1 MSCERSIIE
10 TLAKRSD
17 LTKRA
22 PPDLPFCFSVL
33 DCKLLK
39 DEDLDFLVLAWPG
52 SSSVSGTW
60 QTFVERGRKEENEV
74 GKDAGG
80 EEGRKEQTIL
90 PMVNHL
96 LRMSVFKFT

>member
-10 TLAKRSD
+10 TLAKHSD

-22 PPDLPFCFSVL
+22 PPDLLFCFSVL

-52 SSSVSGTW
+52 YSSVSGTW
-60 QTFVERGRKEENEV
+60 
-74 GKDAGG
+74 
-80 EEGRKEQTIL
+80 
-90 PMVNHL
+90 
-96 LRMSVFKFT
+96 